1 MYGIIATWR
10 MALEGIS
17 EAADMLKN
25 QLMLVILSKQQFVL
39 SKILSFIKALGMG
52 DCLMKKWKLN
62 WMRLSWMEI
71 HWM

>member
-52 DCLMKKWKLN
+52 
-62 WMRLSWMEI
+62 I
-71 HWM
+71 A